1 MLKEA
6 FQVFM
11 QELNESELS
20 DEVSKLTK
28 GRVRNQSN
36 LIYSGISTE
45 VTWKIDGLC
54 WPSVHRQQDLHMGLI
69 TELGK
74 LTNNG
79 NRNDTSGGTTRSK

>member
-28 GRVRNQSN
+28 GRVRNQGN
-36 LIYSGISTE
+36 LIYFGTSTE

-54 WPSVHRQQDLHMGLI
+54 WPSA
-69 TELGK
+69 
-74 LTNNG
+74 
-79 NRNDTSGGTTRSK
+79 

>member
-6 FQVFM
+6 FQVIM

-28 GRVRNQSN
+28 GRVRNQGN
-36 LIYSGISTE
+36 LIYFGTSTE

-54 WPSVHRQQDLHMGLI
+54 WPSA
-69 TELGK
+69 
-74 LTNNG
+74 
-79 NRNDTSGGTTRSK
+79 